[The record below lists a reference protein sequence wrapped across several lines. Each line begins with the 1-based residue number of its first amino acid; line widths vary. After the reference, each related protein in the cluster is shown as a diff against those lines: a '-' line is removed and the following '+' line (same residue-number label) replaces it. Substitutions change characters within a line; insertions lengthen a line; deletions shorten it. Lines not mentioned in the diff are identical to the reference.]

1 MEKNMKPKIPRGILF
16 SFALLASAPAWTAD
30 APPKLGEQLLSSNR
44 ETRLK
49 AIDDFN
55 KLPSE
60 AKYRLVPDMM
70 VGLTDEDPEVRAR
83 AAKMLKV
90 LGVTPDGKP
99 PDARQLKSETA
110 TDKGLD
116 PEAARKEIQND
127 KDQGF
132 PDLKHELDQEKKS
145 QGGMDAADLKSDH
158 DVTGGPSP
166 ILEAL
171 KDPDPTMRA
180 RAARHVG
187 AMRPPPV
194 DAVPIL
200 AQMLTDKDTEVRASA
215 AGALG
220 SIGPAAQS
228 AIPSLTRALADA
240 DPGVRQ
246 IVGDAL
252 KQINS
257 PQ

>member
-1 MEKNMKPKIPRGILF
+1 MNLKKILF
-16 SFALLASAPAWTAD
+16 LGFVNLCLLAVPGGSAD

-90 LGVTPDGKP
+90 LGVSPDGKP
-99 PDARQLKSETA
+99 PDARQLKSQAES
-110 TDKGLD
+110 DKGLD
-116 PEAARKEIQND
+116 PDAAMKDIQSAKD
-127 KDQGF
+127 KGF
-132 PDLKHELDQEKKS
+132 PDLKHELDQEKKA

-158 DVTGGPSP
+158 EVTGGPSP
-166 ILEAL
+166 LLEAL

-220 SIGPAAQS
+220 SIGPAAQP
-228 AIPSLTRALADA
+228 AIPALTRALADA

-252 KQINS
+252 KQIS
-257 PQ
+257 APQ